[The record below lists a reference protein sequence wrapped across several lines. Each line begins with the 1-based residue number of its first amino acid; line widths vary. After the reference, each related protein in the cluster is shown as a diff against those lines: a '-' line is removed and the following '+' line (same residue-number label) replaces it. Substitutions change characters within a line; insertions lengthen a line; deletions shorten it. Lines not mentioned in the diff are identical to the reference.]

1 MMLRITSHSYIF
13 TQMYEKEHISKGGG
27 EMRKPQ
33 AYTAEQLATVMSVS
47 PQTIRNWGRD
57 GKIGVIQPFGKGGAI
72 RYYIKALIH

>member
-1 MMLRITSHSYIF
+1 
-13 TQMYEKEHISKGGG
+13 
-27 EMRKPQ
+27 MRKPQ